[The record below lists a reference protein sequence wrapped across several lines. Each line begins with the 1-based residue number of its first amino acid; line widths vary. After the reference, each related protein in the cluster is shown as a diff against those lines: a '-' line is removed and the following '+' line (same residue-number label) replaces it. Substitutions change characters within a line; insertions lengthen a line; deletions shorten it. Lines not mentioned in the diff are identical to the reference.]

1 MIEAEVATFIEGAV
15 MTILASRD
23 AAMVAAIGRG
33 VGTRR
38 IDAAT
43 FETLVSRAQWPHLL
57 ANLQPA
63 APLAVTFVRAED
75 YRCYQIKAEVTGL
88 AEAGEEDRARALS
101 YIAAMSAR
109 LGALE
114 VPPRPITAWLT
125 DRDLLRIAY
134 RPLALY
140 AQTPGP
146 QAGQR
151 LAGRTQGGGV
161 A

>member
-38 IDAAT
+38 LDAGA
-43 FETLVSRAQWPHLL
+43 FETLVSRAQWPLLL
-57 ANLQPA
+57 ANLETA
-63 APLAVTFVRAED
+63 APLAITFVRAED
-75 YRCYQIKAEVTGL
+75 YRCYQIKAEVEAL

-109 LGALE
+109 LGALG
-114 VPPRPITAWLT
+114 VPPRPISAWLT
-125 DRDLLRIAY
+125 ERDLVRVAY
-134 RPLALY
+134 RPLSLY
-140 AQTPGP
+140 TQTPGP
-146 QAGQR
+146 QAGSR
-151 LAGRTQGGGV
+151 LTGASSAGD
-161 A
+161 AA